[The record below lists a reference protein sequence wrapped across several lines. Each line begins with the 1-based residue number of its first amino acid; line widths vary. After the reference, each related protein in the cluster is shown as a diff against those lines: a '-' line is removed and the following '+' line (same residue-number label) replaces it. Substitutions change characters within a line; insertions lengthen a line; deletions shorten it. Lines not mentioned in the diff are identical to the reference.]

1 MTENKGI
8 LNRYARV
15 LDVLAT
21 VPNGMTLTEIMHAT
35 RLPRGTIHRLIGA
48 LCEVGYIESS
58 NGRKIY
64 VLGARLLGM
73 LHLGTADEE
82 IARVVQP
89 ILDALVECYGET
101 AFLAKLSGFEVRS
114 VAIAV
119 PSGDD
124 QSYVRPGRIM
134 PIHATASA
142 KAICAY
148 QNKTLIDDMLS
159 RPLEAFT
166 DKTLV
171 GDKQIRDEFSSVRS
185 LGFAI
190 CDDELDP
197 GVFSY
202 ACPVDVNGI
211 GVIYSVG
218 LVGLTERLKRR
229 PGDGVI
235 TDLRDAADKITKL
248 LSDL

>member
-1 MTENKGI
+1 M
-8 LNRYARV
+8 
-15 LDVLAT
+15 LDVLAA
-21 VPNGMTLTEIMHAT
+21 VPGGMTLTEIMHAT
-35 RLPRGTIHRLIGA
+35 RLPRGTVHRLIGA
-48 LCEVGYIESS
+48 LREVGYIESS

-73 LHLGTADEE
+73 LHLGTADGE
-82 IARVVQP
+82 IAQVVQP
-89 ILDALVECYGET
+89 ILDGLVKCYGET

-119 PSGDD
+119 PSGED

-134 PIHATASA
+134 PVHATASA
-142 KAICAY
+142 KAICAH
-148 QNKTLIDDMLS
+148 QDKTLIDDLLS
-159 RPLEAFT
+159 RPLEPFT

-171 GDKQIRDEFSSVRS
+171 TDKRIRDELNRVQS
-185 LGFAI
+185 LGYAI

-202 ACPVDVNGI
+202 ACPVEINGI

-218 LVGLTERLKRR
+218 LVGLTERLKHR
-229 PGDGVI
+229 PRDGVI
-235 TDLRDAADKITKL
+235 IDLRDAADKITKL
-248 LSDL
+248 LSDS